1 MMYKQVIV
9 VEGYHDEQ
17 KIKSIYHRMD
27 CIVTNG
33 SEISLETLNLIYETS
48 LTREV
53 ILFLDPDFPGKQ
65 ITNKI
70 LATKGNFKL
79 AYISKNKARNDNNT
93 KIGVEHAEIADIKES
108 LDKMLSID
116 FESTSISRKEL
127 WQRELISN
135 ENSAKLRSYICDK
148 LNIPF
153 ANGKTF
159 LKYLNMLN
167 IKIERIDD
175 LIHEFKS

>member
-17 KIKSIYHRMD
+17 KIKSIYPHMD

-48 LTREV
+48 FKKEV

-70 LATKGNFKL
+70 LATKGNYKL
-79 AYISKNKARNDNNT
+79 AYINKDKARNDNNT
-93 KIGVEHAEIADIKES
+93 KIGVEHANKADIKES
-108 LDKMLSID
+108 LDKLLSID
-116 FESTSISRKEL
+116 FKSINITRKEL
-127 WQRELISN
+127 WQRGIIN
-135 ENSAKLRSYICDK
+135 NINSAKLRSFLCDK

-153 ANGKTF
+153 ANGKTL

-167 IKIERIDD
+167 VKIERIDD
-175 LIHEFKS
+175 LIYEFKS

>member
-17 KIKSIYHRMD
+17 KIKSIYPEIN

-33 SEISLETLNLIYETS
+33 SEISSETLNLIYETS
-48 LTREV
+48 LKKEV

-70 LATKGNFKL
+70 LETKGNYKL
-79 AYISKNKARNDNNT
+79 AYISKNKARNENNT
-93 KIGVEHAEIADIKES
+93 KIGVEHANKEDIKES
-108 LDKMLSID
+108 LDSLISVD
-116 FESTSISRKEL
+116 FESINISRIEL
-127 WQRELISN
+127 LHRGLISN
-135 ENSAKLRSYICDK
+135 KNSAKLRSFLCEK

-153 ANGKTF
+153 ANRKTL
-159 LKYLNMLN
+159 LKYLNILN
-167 IKIERIDD
+167 MKIERVDD
-175 LIHEFKS
+175 IINEFKS